1 MIFDTSISG
10 MGYAP
15 YDDEEKDVDDNY
27 ENESAD
33 MDSYYEEKFG

>member
-15 YDDEEKDVDDNY
+15 DDETDVEDDY
-27 ENESAD
+27 ENESED